1 MFPEI
6 PPGKHGAQLPKV
18 IPICLRIGA
27 CLRRLVTGEPYVSL
41 ETRFQIS
48 KTVLLAFFPKFLT
61 WFLKEYYTMYAG
73 GLSGVGFDTKTEIE
87 TSERLFRTLDLSG
100 FITTMDAI
108 HMDYDRGPFLV
119 RNLFKDKEGVR
130 KILRV

>member
-1 MFPEI
+1 M
-6 PPGKHGAQLPKV
+6 
-18 IPICLRIGA
+18 
-27 CLRRLVTGEPYVSL
+27 YV
-41 ETRFQIS
+41 
-48 KTVLLAFFPKFLT
+48 
-61 WFLKEYYTMYAG
+61 G

-108 HMDYDRGPFLV
+108 HMDYDMTPYLV
-119 RNLFKDKEGVR
+119 RNLFKDKEGVS